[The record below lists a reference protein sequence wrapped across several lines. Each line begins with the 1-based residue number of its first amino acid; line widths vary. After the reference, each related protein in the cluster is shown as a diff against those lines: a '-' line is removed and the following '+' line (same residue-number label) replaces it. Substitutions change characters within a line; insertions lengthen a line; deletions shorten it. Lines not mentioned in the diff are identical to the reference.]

1 MDADSLRLLFDLLRT
16 ALIHSL
22 DIYFQKNL
30 SLFARLSKREFIDIR
45 LNVLTSS

>member
-22 DIYFQKNL
+22 DIYFQKIYPCSHDCQSENL
-30 SLFARLSKREFIDIR
+30 SISD
-45 LNVLTSS
+45 